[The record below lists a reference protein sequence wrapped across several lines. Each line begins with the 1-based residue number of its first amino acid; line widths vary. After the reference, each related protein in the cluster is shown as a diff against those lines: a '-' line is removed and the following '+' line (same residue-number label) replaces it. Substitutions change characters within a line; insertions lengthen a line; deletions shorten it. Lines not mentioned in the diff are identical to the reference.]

1 MYFFYF
7 HTKSHSDHFKLVCIK
22 KMLKKCITS
31 RRVKYRVKINSSTTI
46 YATLYFSTMD
56 FHKSATVLNVMTN
69 MLLALAPNNFEISIT
84 TFNSPIVSILF
95 YPVSNGM
102 VSGRESV

>member
-1 MYFFYF
+1 MEGVKGIKRF
-7 HTKSHSDHFKLVCIK
+7 SVHF
-22 KMLKKCITS
+22 
-31 RRVKYRVKINSSTTI
+31 N
-46 YATLYFSTMD
+46 

-84 TFNSPIVSILF
+84 TFNSPIVS
-95 YPVSNGM
+95 NGM